1 MGKFDQRAAP
11 AVAALLGLLLC
22 AGSGAFAATP
32 NPNPPRPGP
41 VAGTQADRP
50 SSLIPEEPLGELTLN
65 RARDLALAHNAE
77 LSAFV
82 RGFSANEAAVD
93 QAGVLPNPVLGAAA
107 QNFGNTRVKE
117 DGDRTAVLQ
126 LEQMIELGGKRAA
139 RVRLAE
145 TGRDLSAWDYHT
157 RRADLMLRVSRAF
170 IDVLAGQQRQN
181 LSEGSLALVRQFA
194 DSVSRRVEAGKTSPV
209 EETRAKLSLYAA
221 QAELERSRRELAA
234 ARQQLVALWNN
245 PTPRFETSVGDL
257 ERLAAIPGRDE
268 LLSRSREN
276 PDLARWQSEIA
287 QAEANVT
294 VAKAKAVPDLT
305 LTGSVARFSQFNDT
319 AYTVGISIPIPLFDS
334 NRSGVLEA
342 SRLLDRARD
351 LKLAAESRVHGEL
364 AAAEQRLAGLR
375 SGIEMLRENIL
386 PGAQGAFEATRKGY
400 ELGKFG
406 FIDVVDAERTLVQ
419 VRSQYL
425 DALADYQR
433 GVREIERL
441 IGGELATE
449 APDGKRNAGDS
460 Q

>member
-1 MGKFDQRAAP
+1 MGKFDPRAAP
-11 AVAALLGLLLC
+11 AVAALLGFLLS
-22 AGSGAFAATP
+22 AGSTALSAATP
-32 NPNPPRPGP
+32 TPPRPGP
-41 VAGTQADRP
+41 VAASQADRQ
-50 SSLIPEEPLGELTLN
+50 SSPILEEPLGELTLN
-65 RARDLALAHNAE
+65 RAQDLALAHNAE

-82 RGFSANEAAVD
+82 RGFSANEAAVE

-107 QNFGNTRVKE
+107 QNFGNSRVKE

-145 TGRDLSAWDYHT
+145 TGRDLSAWDYHA

-170 IDVLAGQQRQN
+170 IDVLAGQQRQA
-181 LSEGSLALVRQFA
+181 LSESSLALVRQFA

-221 QAELERSRRELAA
+221 QAELERARRDLAA
-234 ARQQLVALWNN
+234 ARQQLVALWNS
-245 PTPRFETSVGDL
+245 PTPRFETAVGDL
-257 ERLAAIPGRDE
+257 DHLAAIPDREE
-268 LLSRSREN
+268 LLERAREN
-276 PDLARWQSEIA
+276 PDVARWKSEIA

-305 LTGSVARFSQFNDT
+305 VTGSVARFSQFNDT

-342 SRLLDRARD
+342 SRLLERTRD
-351 LKLAAESRVHGEL
+351 LKLAAESRVYGDL
-364 AAAEQRLAGLR
+364 AAAEQRMAGLR
-375 SGIEMLRENIL
+375 SEIEALRENIL
-386 PGAQGAFEATRKGY
+386 PGAQSAFEATRKGY

-441 IGGELATE
+441 IGGELASDVP
-449 APDGKRNAGDS
+449 AAKRNAGDS